1 MYTWGLILVFIML
14 VLAAGSVILMRRS
27 GYKSM
32 QPLLLLLIAAIIA
45 GGVWLTAQNHM
56 ENAVIGNAQA
66 VMKWDKCPSE
76 TDRVIYY
83 DEEENSYFFVTYEN
97 WEFAPLF
104 KRNYLDTVRAAELV
118 DLHSQIESYTLDD
131 LFISK

>member
-1 MYTWGLILVFIML
+1 ML
-14 VLAAGSVILMRRS
+14 SADLGALAAVILF
-27 GYKSM
+27 
-32 QPLLLLLIAAIIA
+32 
-45 GGVWLTAQNHM
+45 TATGQQQEQIVLQGTRIVASL

-104 KRNYLDTVRAAELV
+104 KRNYLDTVRTAELV
-118 DLHSQIESYTLDD
+118 GLHSQIESYTLDD